1 LKELKATNSRFVGEL
16 EVCRETIKKHEIE
29 IKKLRQ
35 LEEKKNDLDKIDLE
49 GMKSLLQSNL
59 QAVSTIDSFMKKH
72 GINKE

>member
-1 LKELKATNSRFVGEL
+1 M
-16 EVCRETIKKHEIE
+16 CRETIKKHEIE